1 MVSRNDLS
9 IVGGERDID
18 MIMNGAIEANDH
30 FQTWDYWKSILH
42 PERWKLCMKIKKNGL
57 F

>member
-18 MIMNGAIEANDH
+18 MNGAIGANDH
-30 FQTWDYWKSILH
+30 FQTWENWNSILP
-42 PERWKLCMKIKKNGL
+42 PEMSKLCMKIKKNVL
-57 F
+57 I